1 MIQKPPQKKEEES
14 VGIDIGSHS
23 IKIAALSDIAGGKML
38 KSYNIKKLPFQA
50 KDRDIQ
56 LQIKEALGEID
67 LSPSG
72 VNLSISGPDV
82 IVRFISL
89 PKMTKEQLE
98 GALVFEA
105 EKYIPFNISEVV
117 LDCMILG
124 DDAPAGGHMKVLLAA
139 AKRAPIELMV
149 NAFDG
154 LGISVNLMDVNA
166 FACLNAFI
174 ASGGMVPGKATV
186 MLDMGHSHTD
196 LLISLDNTPR
206 FMRQIQIG
214 GRDID
219 TIIARNLSV
228 PPEKVEEFKMG
239 IGEFDK
245 ETVDQAVL
253 QVFDDVIREIQ
264 LSFGYFE
271 NTCSKAIDG
280 IYCSGGMLYRP
291 GALEYL
297 GEKLGIEIKRWDPF
311 AGIKTADAISREDL
325 NSISSRLAVSVGL
338 ALRG

>member
-1 MIQKPPQKKEEES
+1 MIRKPPQKQEEES

-23 IKIAALSDIAGGKML
+23 IKVIALSGVSGTRTL
-38 KSYNIKKLPFQA
+38 KAYNIKNLPSI
-50 KDRDIQ
+50 KESLDLERH
-56 LQIKEALGEID
+56 IKEALGEVD
-67 LSPSG
+67 LAPSR

-82 IVRFISL
+82 IVRFINL

-124 DDAPAGGHMKVLLAA
+124 DAPVGGYMKVLLAA
-139 AKRAPIELMV
+139 AKRSPIEAVV
-149 NAFDG
+149 NVFDG
-154 LGISVNLMDVNA
+154 LGITVNVMDINA
-166 FACLNAFI
+166 FAGLNAFI
-174 ASGGMVPGKATV
+174 ASGGTAPEKAIA

-196 LLISLDNTPR
+196 LLISMDKAPC

-214 GRDID
+214 GRDVD
-219 TIIARNLSV
+219 ALIARNLSV
-228 PPEKVEEFKMG
+228 SQEKAQENKMG

-245 ETVDQAVL
+245 DGVDQAVTQIL
-253 QVFDDVIREIQ
+253 DDVIREVQ

-271 NTCSKAIDG
+271 NTCSKAIEG

-291 GALEYL
+291 GAIEYL

-311 AGIKTADAISREDL
+311 SGMGTADVISREDL
-325 NSISSRLAVSVGL
+325 DSVSSRLTVGVGL